1 MHNLTF
7 LERERLAYANGQTE
21 LAAICGEAADFETQ
35 NEALTD
41 QLLEFEN
48 DNTVSHLRVALD
60 VCIQQMEQAERIVD
74 CPEFSNA
81 LYAARKAL
89 EESAEATQ

>member
-7 LERERLAYANGQTE
+7 SERERMAYANGNLE
-21 LAAICGEAADFETQ
+21 LAAICADAAGLEEQ
-35 NEALTD
+35 NETLSD
-41 QLLEFEN
+41 QLWEFEN
-48 DNTVSHLRVALD
+48 DNTLAHLRVALD
-60 VCIQQMEQAERIVD
+60 VCIQQMEQVIRLVD
-74 CPEFSNA
+74 CPDFSNA